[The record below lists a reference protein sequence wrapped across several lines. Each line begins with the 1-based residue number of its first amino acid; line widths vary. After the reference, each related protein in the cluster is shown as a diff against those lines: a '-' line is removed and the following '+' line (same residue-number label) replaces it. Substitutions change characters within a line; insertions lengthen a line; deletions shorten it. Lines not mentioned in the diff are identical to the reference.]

1 MPALTPRRAAT
12 LLALG
17 TMALATTAPAQ
28 PWVEGQSR
36 GAAVSWVQTLDNG
49 RYEDAWE
56 ATSSAFKQ
64 GKSKL
69 EWLRQQKDRAEER
82 GPFSSRTFISSVY
95 FPAYPLGSGATVVAE
110 RLVYASLDKDKN
122 RWVEDMLMVR
132 ENGKDGPWTIAEYES
147 RARPLD

>member
-1 MPALTPRRAAT
+1 MPALTPRGAAT

-17 TMALATTAPAQ
+17 TLALASAAPAQ
-28 PWVEGQSR
+28 PLAEGPSR
-36 GAAVSWVQTLDNG
+36 GAAVSWVQMLDNG

-69 EWLRQQKDRAEER
+69 EWMRQQKDRAER

-95 FPAYPLGSGATVVAE
+95 FPAYPLASGAKVVAE

-132 ENGKDGPWTIAEYES
+132 ESGEDGPWTIGEYES
-147 RARPLD
+147 RLRPLD

>member
-1 MPALTPRRAAT
+1 MPALTPRGAAT

-17 TMALATTAPAQ
+17 TLALASAAPAQ
-28 PWVEGQSR
+28 PLAEGQSR
-36 GAAVSWVQTLDNG
+36 GAAVSWVQMLDNG

-69 EWLRQQKDRAEER
+69 EWMRQQKDRGEER
-82 GPFSSRTFISSVY
+82 GPSSSRTFISSVY
-95 FPAYPLGSGATVVAE
+95 FPAYPLASGAKVVAE

-132 ENGKDGPWTIAEYES
+132 ESGEDGPWTIGEYES
-147 RARPLD
+147 RLRPLD